1 MSGSGT
7 RLSAMESKATNRPS
21 AEIAPMKLSRLPW
34 APFPATLTRSVVPV
48 RRSRTTG
55 LRLIAGGALIDPAD
69 VAAELDGLDPA
80 RHGLLAGPALK
91 ASQLLLAEQDHQ
103 IVVLE

>member
-1 MSGSGT
+1 
-7 RLSAMESKATNRPS
+7 
-21 AEIAPMKLSRLPW
+21 
-34 APFPATLTRSVVPV
+34 
-48 RRSRTTG
+48 

-80 RHGLLAGPALK
+80 RRGLLAALALK

-103 IVVLE
+103 IVVLELQAVEADHRHLLTDTKEAADLGRLAIGRATPDWEAHTSFPQTQQVRIRS